1 MHYENLGICKIII
14 IQERFNYKSIELK
27 DDYINTE
34 LNVFPLKI

>member
-1 MHYENLGICKIII
+1 MKYMVFVKFHIIIERLGFNEICKD
-14 IQERFNYKSIELK
+14 